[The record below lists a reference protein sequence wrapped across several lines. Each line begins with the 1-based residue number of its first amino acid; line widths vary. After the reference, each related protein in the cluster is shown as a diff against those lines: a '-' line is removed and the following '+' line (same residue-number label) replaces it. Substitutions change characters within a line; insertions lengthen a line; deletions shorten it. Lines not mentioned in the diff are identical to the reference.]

1 MYAIKFSSLLII
13 LIAFCQF
20 ATTQDSSR
28 KIEFPDVE
36 GFKTLKCDFHIHT
49 VFSDGLVWPT
59 IRIDEAVR
67 DGLDAISLTE
77 HLEYQPW
84 IEDIPH
90 PDRNRSFAI
99 AQEAAKP
106 YDLIVIHG
114 TEITRN
120 LPPGH
125 ANALFISDANELMVA
140 DSLEVFRK
148 AKDQGAFIF
157 WNHPNWI
164 VQQKDGLPTITTFH
178 QTLIDNNLLHGIEV
192 VNDLTFSEEA
202 LQLAIDNNLSVMG
215 TSDIH
220 GLVDYQF
227 DLMNGGH
234 RPICL
239 VFAKER
245 SETSIKEALF
255 KGRTVTW
262 FNNILSGKVENMK
275 PLIEASLTYSFKGYI
290 GDSEILQLKFE
301 NKSDAKFILQ
311 NISSYDFMAQT
322 NVIEILPHSD
332 LTLQI
337 LSSSAASSEALQFKI
352 MNAVI
357 GQDSVYHM
365 IIPLER

>member
-1 MYAIKFSSLLII
+1 MYVLKFFSSLL
-13 LIAFCQF
+13 LLLAFVQNSIA
-20 ATTQDSSR
+20 QDTNR
-28 KIEFPDVE
+28 KIEFPDIE
-36 GFKTLKCDFHIHT
+36 GFITLKCDFHIHT

-90 PDRNRSFAI
+90 PDRNRSYHI
-99 AQEAAKP
+99 ATEAAKP

-114 TEITRN
+114 TEITRE

-125 ANALFISDANELMVA
+125 ANALFITDANEIMVE
-140 DSLEVFRK
+140 DPLEAYQK

-164 VQQKDGLPTITTFH
+164 VQQKDGLPKITEFH
-178 QTLIDNNLLHGIEV
+178 QTLIDKKLLHGIEV

-202 LQLAIDNNLSVMG
+202 LQIAIDNNLSVLG

-227 DLMNGGH
+227 DLINGGH

-239 VFAKER
+239 VFAIEK
-245 SETSIKEALF
+245 SESAIKDALF
-255 KGRTVTW
+255 EGRTITW
-262 FNNILSGKVENMK
+262 FNNILSGKLENMK
-275 PLIEASLTYSFKGYI
+275 PLIEASLLYSFEGYI
-290 GDSEILQLKFE
+290 GDSEVLQLKFK
-301 NKSDAKFILQ
+301 NQSDAKFILQ
-311 NISSYDFMAQT
+311 NNSSYDFMAQA
-322 NVIEILPHSD
+322 NVIEILPHSE

-337 LSSSAASSEALQFKI
+337 LSTSAPINEDLKFDI
-352 MNAVI
+352 LNAVV
-357 GQDSVYHM
+357 GQNSVYELV
-365 IIPLER
+365 IPLKR